1 MVDTPLVSVVLP
13 FYNAPFLKE
22 AIESILHQSF
32 QNFEL
37 VLVNNASTDE
47 SAEVAKSFASH
58 DRVILIHEEQRG
70 VAHAANAGIRA
81 SKGQFIAR
89 MDADDIAFPERL
101 KQQVEMLEAE
111 DDLGVASGLVEYLG
125 PAENKG
131 FIHYV
136 NWLNTITEADEIT
149 LNQFVEFP
157 IANPTTMIR
166 KPLFDSYGMF
176 EDNEFPED
184 YAFFLRLQSHGVKM
198 KKVDQPV
205 LKWRDTENRLTRTD
219 KRYTQ
224 DAFFSAKA
232 VYLSKWL
239 KNHNP
244 FHPQVWVWGAG
255 RVSRRRSDYLKKE
268 GITIAGYIDVKEGEG
283 IRHYDNLPDKEE
295 AFVVSYVFNRGAR
308 DEIRSFLIEKG
319 YEEGEHFILAS

>member
-22 AIESILHQSF
+22 AIESILQQSF
-32 QNFEL
+32 RNFEL
-37 VLVNNASTDE
+37 ILVNNAATDA

-101 KQQVEMLEAE
+101 ERQVEMLKSEE
-111 DDLGVASGLVEYLG
+111 ELGVASGLIEYLG
-125 PAENKG
+125 PAENEG

-136 NWLNTITEADEIT
+136 NWLNSITKADEIT

-157 IANPTTMIR
+157 IANPTIMIR
-166 KPLFDSYGMF
+166 KSLFDSYGLF

-184 YAFFLRLQSHGVKM
+184 YEFFLRLQSHGVKIE
-198 KKVDQPV
+198 KVDQPV

-224 DAFFSAKA
+224 DAFFRVKA

-239 KNHNP
+239 ENHSP
-244 FHPQVWVWGAG
+244 FHPHVWVWGAG
-255 RVSRRRSDYLKKE
+255 RVSRRRSDHLKKE
-268 GITIAGYIDVKEGEG
+268 GISITGYIDVKESKGV
-283 IRHYDNLPDKEE
+283 RHYENLPDKEE
-295 AFVVSYVFNRGAR
+295 AFVVSYVSNRGAR
-308 DEIRSFLIEKG
+308 EEIRSFLINRG
-319 YEEGEHFILAS
+319 YEEGKHFILAS